1 MSESKPFGQ
10 LSNAWP
16 KVRRQPFQSQHELM
30 LTWIEPGVP
39 HRLLAEVHQKSNL
52 VTQFSQR
59 PVITKCECGFHLD
72 YVLAS
77 SKYRS
82 EVRAISAIHERIPPA
97 YIRPISLLLASLLAG
112 GIIDHGLGGNLSNK
126 SISWNDI
133 YFNPHKSW
141 SPDLHPG
148 PVTPNANQT
157 IAFTMRAT
165 KSHFRVRCI
174 FRQKLRIGSPVTVMI
189 DLRHSVP
196 GRMLKK
202 YAALRMI

>member
-39 HRLLAEVHQKSNL
+39 HRLLAEVHEKSNL

-82 EVRAISAIHERIPPA
+82 EIRAISCDSRTRTACIYPPDL
-97 YIRPISLLLASLLAG
+97 PVAG
-112 GIIDHGLGGNLSNK
+112 KPFRRWHYRSRVRRNLSNK

-133 YFNPHKSW
+133 YFNPHK
-141 SPDLHPG
+141 
-148 PVTPNANQT
+148 
-157 IAFTMRAT
+157 R
-165 KSHFRVRCI
+165 
-174 FRQKLRIGSPVTVMI
+174 
-189 DLRHSVP
+189 
-196 GRMLKK
+196 
-202 YAALRMI
+202 